1 MGPARAGPLPT
12 VAFLRLSTKSNSND
26 HLNPRVFAMALMPF
40 LESTPGFATP
50 LQQLH
55 DRLHSRAPTGA
66 LGREWLDFV
75 PVMDDGEIEH
85 PSMSCQG
92 VSVSYQGKRALH
104 PVHLEVAPNGVLA
117 LIGPSGSGKS
127 TFLRCLN
134 RMNDSLPGCQVKGK
148 VMLNG
153 QDVYAPEI
161 DTVSLRAQVSMIF
174 QKPNPYPQTVY
185 ENVAYG
191 LRIHGLATCP
201 SHEHALV
208 EEALRQAGLWPE
220 LRGQLKQAAHQLSPG
235 QQQRLCIAR
244 ALAIK
249 PSVILMDEP
258 CSALDPVSTAMIE
271 GLIEELGESYPIL
284 LVTHSVQQAARISQR
299 TAFFDAG
306 RLIEVGQT
314 ARMFTNPRQPLTET
328 YISGRMG

>member
-85 PSMSCQG
+85 PSISCQG

-220 LRGQLKQAAHQLSPG
+220 LRGQLKQAAHQLSSG